1 MNNIIVFIKKYWQ
14 GLIILFLLFVLLK
27 ESFINQTVF
36 NAPLTKQLSSYETMD
51 AVGNAEIGFPS
62 RQAAPVATDDERM
75 VVQNTWLSVL
85 VKNVVQA
92 RDNIITISENLG
104 GYMVD
109 SNFNSPDGAD
119 TADVTVR
126 VPTENQEQALDEFRK
141 LGVRVVSENWQGT
154 DVTDEYIDLE
164 DRLQVL
170 EKTKTKFE
178 AILEQASEVNDILQ
192 VQRELTSLQS
202 QIDNLK
208 GRQEYYQQSADLSK
222 ITVYLST
229 DELALPYAPSEPWRP
244 GVVLKYAVRSLVSTG
259 RSLGS
264 AIIWI
269 AVYGAVWVPIVL
281 GVYFYRK
288 WKRGKNIHNQ
298 N

>member
-1 MNNIIVFIKKYWQ
+1 MNNSITFIKKHWQ
-14 GLIILFLLFVLLK
+14 GLIILFLLFVILK
-27 ESFINQTVF
+27 ESFINQPVF
-36 NAPLTKQLSSYETMD
+36 DVPLTKQSGSYETMD

-62 RQAAPVATDDERM
+62 RQAAPVVTDDDRM
-75 VVQNTWLSVL
+75 VVQNTWLSML
-85 VKNVVQA
+85 VKNVVQV
-92 RDNIITISENLG
+92 RDDIITISENLG
-104 GYMVD
+104 GYMVE
-109 SNFNSPDGAD
+109 SNFNSPDEAD
-119 TADVTVR
+119 TADLTVR

-141 LGVRVVSENWQGT
+141 LGVRVVSENWQGS

-164 DRLQVL
+164 ERLQVL

-178 AILEQASEVNDILQ
+178 AILEQASEINDILQ
-192 VQRELTSLQS
+192 VQRELTNLQS

-208 GRQEYYQQSADLSK
+208 GQQEYYKQSANLSK

-244 GVVLKYAVRSLVSTG
+244 EVVFKYAVRSLVSTG

-269 AVYGAVWVPIVL
+269 AVYGAIWVPILL
-281 GVYFYRK
+281 GVYIFRG
-288 WKRGKNIHNQ
+288 WKKRRNNPS
-298 N
+298 NA